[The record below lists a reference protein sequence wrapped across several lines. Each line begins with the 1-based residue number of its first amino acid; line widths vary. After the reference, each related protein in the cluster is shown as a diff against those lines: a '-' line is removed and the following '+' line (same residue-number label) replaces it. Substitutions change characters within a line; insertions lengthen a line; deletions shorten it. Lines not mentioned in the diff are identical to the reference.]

1 MALGHAALY
10 GRDYSPSEV
19 FRVTV
24 HPTKLSSVHLCRN
37 ALSAVSKP
45 MVGQVLGWRDGAL
58 AAHAGQHVAVGVE
71 GDDDGGVPK

>member
-1 MALGHAALY
+1 VFWNLHRGVGPTTNVQSEGSIVVAAY
-10 GRDYSPSEV
+10 
-19 FRVTV
+19 
-24 HPTKLSSVHLCRN
+24 
-37 ALSAVSKP
+37 SAVSKP